1 MQNELETVGVTTGA
15 DDSLAEINS
24 EEIMAEEKLPDE
36 RAVSKFSKVTSI
48 HRLYGFSLVTILLVR
63 VRPKM

>member
-24 EEIMAEEKLPDE
+24 EEVMAEEKLADE
-36 RAVSKFSKVTSI
+36 RAVSKFSKVTSNTFI
-48 HRLYGFSLVTILLVR
+48 HEPYGFNFF
-63 VRPKM
+63 